1 MKSKNGTFVFIKPHI
16 LITGNSR
23 RIIVGWKD
31 SVTGH
36 FEFKDAEVW
45 ARFNQHIAR
54 IKGYP
59 LFEETKA
66 KGRAKAAA

>member
-36 FEFKDAEVW
+36 FALSLNCPFILSPSELRELADF
-45 ARFNQHIAR
+45 I
-54 IKGYP
+54 
-59 LFEETKA
+59 EELQKENPG
-66 KGRAKAAA
+66 K